1 MYAGIAGGLLVFTG
15 VWHATE
21 WMMDGRRRDTWALVP
36 VGLVYLV
43 LGYLVVTLF
52 GGTVTHIVALIAVAL
67 GGSIAFL
74 RRDQFEIRTW
84 VTWAFIVIDLMII
97 LALVAAILTQ

>member
-15 VWHATE
+15 IWHATE

-36 VGLVYLV
+36 FGLVYLM
-43 LGYLVVTLF
+43 LGCLIVASI
-52 GGTVTHIVALIAVAL
+52 GGTVAQAVGLLTAAF

-74 RRDQFEIRTW
+74 RRDQMKIRRW
-84 VTWAFIVIDLMII
+84 VTRALILIDVIIVLC
-97 LALVAAILTQ
+97 LAIAILV